1 MAPSSPPTPAPP
13 ARRRVAPKD
22 ASPFSVNAC
31 ILLGA
36 ICVLSVAIRLFSV
49 AKWGS
54 VIHEFDPQFNFR
66 TTKFLATNSFSD
78 FLNWFDDRAWY
89 PLGRVVGG
97 TLYPGLMLISAT
109 VYRVL
114 HAVGLPISILDICV
128 FFAPFFAAA
137 TAISTYALTF
147 HVTQRQRTALVAAF
161 FMSIVPAYI
170 SRSVG
175 GSYDNEGVAIFLLV
189 LVFYLWVRAVDS
201 GRMVDAAAASLAYFA
216 MVLSW
221 GGYVFLIN
229 VIPIHA
235 LVLVLGGRYTPQLY
249 VAYSTFYILATLFAM
264 QVPFVGF
271 NVIQKAETIGSHG
284 VFGLLQ
290 LAAFATY
297 VQALL
302 GKHVHQVRAA
312 LHRLGVVLVG
322 TIAAAA
328 LVLQL
333 TGALQWTGRSLTLL
347 DPTYASKYIPIIASV
362 SEHQPSS
369 WSVFYMAFGPSLLL
383 APLGLFFLF
392 HDPLTPASIFI
403 ALYAALSYYFA
414 GIMNRLV
421 LTLAPAACVLSAIG
435 LSSFLDTLFFYIRRD
450 DHASLG
456 DSAGFPD
463 EDTAVALDKE
473 TKDRQRAQYVARRQ
487 DIPPELEGD
496 DVFGEALFLL
506 ARVLSF
512 QPLAGPRRRTPGLV
526 QAVAAFGAIVLAWQ
540 LVHSSSIAQKAYS
553 STSLVH
559 ERMNRTTWKVTVE
572 DDFREAFAWLR
583 HNSAPE
589 AKVLSWW
596 DYGYQLSTYANRT
609 VLVDNN
615 TWNNTHIATVGRVF
629 GSTEAAAVPILDSLD
644 VDYVFLLFGGAA
656 GYGGDDLDKFSW
668 FLRIAQGVYPDA
680 VDVSQFQSNGFVDA
694 GEKATDAMKA
704 CLLYKL
710 SYYQFDQWVS
720 DPATGVR
727 GYDMNRGARVRKEP
741 ITLTHFDEVFT
752 SNAWIV
758 RIYKVRRGALQQLLD

>member
-1 MAPSSPPTPAPP
+1 
-13 ARRRVAPKD
+13 
-22 ASPFSVNAC
+22 
-31 ILLGA
+31 
-36 ICVLSVAIRLFSV
+36 
-49 AKWGS
+49 

-114 HAVGLPISILDICV
+114 HAVGLPVSILDICV
-128 FFAPFFAAA
+128 FFAPCFSAA
-137 TAISTYALTF
+137 TSLAAYALTF
-147 HVTQRQRTALVAAF
+147 HVTQRQRTALIAAF

-189 LVFYLWVRAVDS
+189 LVFFLWVRAVDS
-201 GRMVDAAAASLAYFA
+201 GHMVDAAATALAYFA

-235 LVLVLGGRYTPQLY
+235 LVLVLSGQYSPRLY
-249 VAYSTFYILATLFAM
+249 VAYGTFYILATLFAM

-284 VFGLLQ
+284 VFGILQSKIFLLPLSLVGVHIHRLRAAIVRVGLATAGVVVVAAILLQ
-290 LAAFATY
+290 VT
-297 VQALL
+297 
-302 GKHVHQVRAA
+302 G
-312 LHRLGVVLVG
+312 
-322 TIAAAA
+322 
-328 LVLQL
+328 VLQ
-333 TGALQWTGRSLTLL
+333 WSGRSLTLL

-369 WSVFYMAFGPSLLL
+369 WAGFYMSFGPSLVFV
-383 APLGLFFLF
+383 PLGLFFVF
-392 HDPLTPASIFI
+392 EENPLSSSKRFI
-403 ALYAALSYYFA
+403 VIYSTFAWYFA
-414 GIMNRLV
+414 GVMNRLV
-421 LTLAPAACVLSAIG
+421 LTLAPAACIVAAIG
-435 LSSFLDTLFFYIRRD
+435 LSSTLDTLFFYMRRD
-450 DHASLG
+450 NHASL
-456 DSAGFPD
+456 SEAQGFPGEED
-463 EDTAVALDKE
+463 EVKVVQCELDRKRAALMAAAGGRGNLPAHALDD
-473 TKDRQRAQYVARRQ
+473 T
-487 DIPPELEGD
+487 
-496 DVFGEALFLL
+496 DVFGDSVALL
-506 ARVLSF
+506 VNVMSF
-512 QPLAGPRRRTPGLV
+512 QSMAATRNRKTPGAI
-526 QAVAAFGAIVLAWQ
+526 QAVVVGLVVVLVWQ
-540 LVHSSSIAQKAYS
+540 LRHAASVTTKAYS

-559 ERMNRTTWKVTVE
+559 ESRHRTTGDDLIH
-572 DDFREAFAWLR
+572 DDFREAFGWLR
-583 HNSAPE
+583 HNTPPHAV
-589 AKVLSWW
+589 VLSWW

-629 GSTEAAAVPILDSLD
+629 GSTEAQAVPILDSLN
-644 VDYVFLLFGGAA
+644 VDYVFLLFGGAS

-680 VDVSQFQSNGFVDA
+680 VDVNKFLVNGYVDS
-694 GEKATDAMKA
+694 GEAATPAMKE

-710 SYYQFDQWVS
+710 SYYRFDELVT
-720 DPATGVR
+720 DPATKIK
-727 GYDMNRGARVRKEP
+727 GYDLNRRRKQRAAP
-741 ITLTHFDEVFT
+741 IALSHFDEVFT
-752 SNAWIV
+752 SEAWIV
-758 RIYKVRRGALQQLLD
+758 RIFKVRRDVLR